1 MRAWSRRTA
10 LAVSLLAAAATSC
23 SSNGPSSGDSTSG
36 NDGDMAPATN
46 PAMDFVRFAE
56 SDFTGEDADYVAE
69 GLRGLAGALGALN
82 VGTPELT
89 VDLRVAA
96 EHVLLHPTTEATT
109 PTVSA
114 GLLSVARALDAT
126 QETGPG
132 LLPIAESIRPDV
144 PLPDQVTQ
152 VREFFQ
158 ACAQAIQSI
167 LGRASA

>member
-1 MRAWSRRTA
+1 
-10 LAVSLLAAAATSC
+10 
-23 SSNGPSSGDSTSG
+23 
-36 NDGDMAPATN
+36 MAPATN

-114 GLLSVARALDAT
+114 GLLSVARALDGSGYPGARVLSGVCAGDPVHLGTGVGLTALCARFNAAT
-126 QETGPG
+126 RR
-132 LLPIAESIRPDV
+132 AVFAAR
-144 PLPDQVTQ
+144 QV
-152 VREFFQ
+152 
-158 ACAQAIQSI
+158 
-167 LGRASA
+167 